1 MWSDLV
7 TLSYP
12 RAKQESESKFPL
24 PTQTKTSIEP
34 LMLLLELGR
43 SLKLFPKCIV
53 LCVLNVQSV
62 IYLHH
67 AISFLFF
74 LCYHNIIELI
84 LLNWYKTGD
93 LYFEIK

>member
-1 MWSDLV
+1 LDSV
-7 TLSYP
+7 TLLYP

-24 PTQTKTSIEP
+24 PTQTKTSTEP
-34 LMLLLELGR
+34 LMLLLELGK
-43 SLKLFPKCIV
+43 SLKLFPKCIE

-62 IYLHH
+62 IYLNHMQSH
-67 AISFLFF
+67 FYPCVMLS
-74 LCYHNIIELI
+74 YIELI

>member
-12 RAKQESESKFPL
+12 KAKQESESKFPL

-53 LCVLNVQSV
+53 LCVYLMCNLLFTYIMQSHLYSFFV
-62 IYLHH
+62 I
-67 AISFLFF
+67 
-74 LCYHNIIELI
+74 IILSSS
-84 LLNWYKTGD
+84 YC
-93 LYFEIK
+93 